1 MKLLYFKLA
10 FVVILSH
17 LCLSAMAASKT
28 EPEDTA
34 LTAELQYLRIEA
46 MTMHIKACEENNAKS
61 CSVIGQMYFKGDG
74 VKQDFK
80 EAFTPLKK
88 ACEQGEIRS
97 CTFLGLMY
105 ERGDGVPQHID
116 KAREIYQKDCHFGD
130 PMSCRNLAELYEKQ
144 LDGTKAVTFYQ
155 KACDIG
161 DNFACAALIRNYRFT
176 DQFNY
181 PNQKRQ

>member
-10 FVVILSH
+10 FVIILSH
-17 LCLSAMAASKT
+17 LCFCAIAASKT

-34 LTAELQYLRIEA
+34 LTAELHYLRIEA
-46 MTMHIKACEENNAKS
+46 MTTHIKACEENNAKS

-80 EAFTPLKK
+80 EAFIPLKK

-105 ERGDGVPQHID
+105 ERGDGVPQHIE

-144 LDGTKAVTFYQ
+144 LEGAKAVTFYQ
-155 KACDIG
+155 KACEFG
-161 DNFACAALIRNYRFT
+161 DHFACAALIRNYRFT
-176 DQFNY
+176 DHFSD

>member
-10 FVVILSH
+10 FVVILSL
-17 LCLSAMAASKT
+17 LCLSSMATNKT
-28 EPEDTA
+28 EPEDAA

-46 MTMHIKACEENNAKS
+46 MTMHIKGCEENNAKS
-61 CSVIGQMYFKGDG
+61 CVVIGQMYFKGDG
-74 VKQDFK
+74 VKQDFN
-80 EAFTPLKK
+80 EAFIPLKK
-88 ACEQGEIRS
+88 ACDQGEIRG
-97 CTFLGLMY
+97 CTLLGLMY
-105 ERGDGVPQHID
+105 ERGDGVPQNIG
-116 KAREIYQKDCHFGD
+116 KAIEIHQKDCRFGD

-155 KACDIG
+155 KACDMG
-161 DNFACAALIRNYRFT
+161 DTFACNALIRNYRFT